1 MQKSPLVFT
10 GEDSQLEKPK
20 FGLAK
25 TRFDVKGTIREL
37 NPKTKVGEHD
47 RFRYWWTTSASSPF
61 GLDDGRR
68 TSEPSGAFLVFREGA
83 ENRTRGPSSVA
94 ALRRVD
100 ACAPHLNSLI
110 PES

>member
-1 MQKSPLVFT
+1 MQKPVLAST

-20 FGLAK
+20 FGVAK
-25 TRFDVKGTIREL
+25 TSFGVKGTIKEL
-37 NPKTKVGEHD
+37 NPKTEVGKHA
-47 RFRYWWTTSASSPF
+47 RRGYCCTPFASSPF
-61 GLDDGRR
+61 AFDHGRK